1 MRLLSGFLFFLLL
14 VGCSNQNHV
23 EKLNGTWELVAQEIG
38 GMKLPVTA
46 SLNQT
51 LVINGEEYSMTAE
64 SVDKGTI
71 TANETQL
78 DIFGTDGPNAGKT
91 FKAIYKL
98 ENDKLT
104 ISLKNNKGVD
114 RLIDKIMVRV
124 KEISSVYTG
133 PVITSER
140 EFGHVKRALKSLER
154 INYMDPALDSE
165 DINHALIEIGLITEK
180 THNEEILGRIFNDF
194 CIGK

>member
-1 MRLLSGFLFFLLL
+1 MRLLSGFLFFLLF
-14 VGCSNQNHV
+14 VGCSNQNHL

-71 TANETQL
+71 SANETQL

-104 ISLKNNKGVD
+104 ICYNLSGD
-114 RLIDKIMVRV
+114 SYP
-124 KEISSVYTG
+124 E
-133 PVITSER
+133 
-140 EFGHVKRALKSLER
+140 EFSTDGKA
-154 INYMDPALDSE
+154 MFFMA
-165 DINHALIEIGLITEK
+165 TFEK
-180 THNEEILGRIFNDF
+180 AN
-194 CIGK
+194 